1 MPLIQCPECNSQ
13 VSDKATS
20 CPKCG
25 HPVLEMKKSTP
36 EPEITPKPQVT
47 PQIQTTEQRSPISK
61 KKNRTGTIL
70 GLVVLAA
77 IVWGVVWLLGRQATT
92 EVKKAEAFKN
102 IQVTDANYH
111 DALGGG
117 ITLDNITLANPTK
130 YSFSN
135 IRYQFYDVTDG
146 SIKIADAI
154 GPLMPLQTQKFDID
168 RHVEGLW
175 EHKYGIRI
183 VGGTVVE

>member
-1 MPLIQCPECNSQ
+1 M
-13 VSDKATS
+13 T
-20 CPKCG
+20 
-25 HPVLEMKKSTP
+25 KSSP
-36 EPEITPKPQVT
+36 APEIPPKPQIA
-47 PQIQTTEQRSPISK
+47 PQPQTAEQRQPTPK
-61 KKNRTGTIL
+61 KKSRAGVII

-77 IVWGVVWLLGRQATT
+77 FIWGVVWLLGRQATT

-117 ITLDNITLANPTK
+117 ITLDNIALANPTK

-135 IRYQFYDVTDG
+135 VRYQFYDVTDG
-146 SIKIADAI
+146 TIKIADAI
-154 GPLMPLQTQKFDID
+154 GPLMPLQTQKFDIGK
-168 RHVEGLW
+168 HVEGLW